1 VGEVAEEQEDLS
13 GEGSPSVFIQ
23 RCSKKP
29 RFRAVNLSR
38 APEPFQRYLD
48 LITDN
53 FLLLRSIH
61 TIFRRNQKKVKSV
74 NLLYLNLY
82 K

>member
-38 APEPFQRYLD
+38 APEPFQPLP
-48 LITDN
+48 
-53 FLLLRSIH
+53 
-61 TIFRRNQKKVKSV
+61 
-74 NLLYLNLY
+74 
-82 K
+82 